1 MADNQLSV
9 KYNLR
14 QLNNANNNAHL
25 LWFPRVVRTDTLSLR
40 GLSDH
45 IFSHGSP
52 YTRDTVIGVLT
63 AFRDCMVELLS
74 AGVAVKIDGLGT
86 FYPTMESKGAE
97 SPVGYNVRDYIK
109 GLHIRFQP
117 EGATEDNITSRV
129 LKKNVQFKQNM
140 IFDRFGVPKKVVDG
154 QLVDYGDDD
163 DGGDDDNNQGG
174 GTNDIGGGNG

>member
-1 MADNQLSV
+1 MADTQLSV

-14 QLNNANNNAHL
+14 QLNNENNSAHL
-25 LWFPRVVRTDTLSLR
+25 LWFPRVVRTDTLNLR

-74 AGVAVKIDGLGT
+74 SSVAIKIDGLGT
-86 FYPTMESKGAE
+86 FYPTLEAKGAE
-97 SPVGYNVRDYIK
+97 TPIGYNIREYAK
-109 GLHIRFQP
+109 GLHVRFQP

-129 LKKNVQFKQNM
+129 LKENVRFQQNM
-140 IFDRFGVPKKVVDG
+140 IFDLHGVPKKVKNG
-154 QLVDYGDDD
+154 QLVDYGEDDD
-163 DGGDDDNNQGG
+163 DEDEGNGGD
-174 GTNDIGGGNG
+174 

>member
-1 MADNQLSV
+1 MATTNQTI
-9 KYNLR
+9 KYRLR

-25 LWFPRVVRTDTLSLR
+25 LWFPKVERTDTLSQK
-40 GLSDH
+40 GITKH
-45 IFSHGSP
+45 IAGHGTV
-52 YTRDTVIGVLT
+52 YTRDVVDGVLT
-63 AFRDCMVELLS
+63 KFRDCLIEKLTE
-74 AGVAVKIDGLGT
+74 GVAVKLDGLGT

-129 LKKNVQFKQNM
+129 LKQNVRFQQMM
-140 IFDRFGVPKKVVDG
+140 IFDKLGVPKKVVDG

-163 DGGDDDNNQGG
+163 EGGDDDNNQGG
-174 GTNDIGGGNG
+174 GTNDNGGGNG